1 MRRWFIF
8 LLVASALLAALPAPA
23 ATGRV
28 IKMLPFFLD
37 LQGRHSLSPSLY
49 ERDAYQAYLR
59 EHPEKRSAMLF
70 DVQWKLKG
78 APAGPLKV
86 RVELRGSAQGNLP
99 KQAILE
105 KSVEAGG
112 HFSHWTG
119 LKLEGGQYVELG
131 NVTAWRATL
140 WDGDELLGEQKSF
153 LW

>member
-1 MRRWFIF
+1 MIIW
-8 LLVASALLAALPAPA
+8 LLVAGGLTAAMPMLA

-59 EHPEKRSAMLF
+59 EHPDKRSAMLF
-70 DVQWKLKG
+70 DVQWKVRG
-78 APAGPLKV
+78 VPAGLLRI
-86 RVELRGSAQGNLP
+86 RVELRGSTQGNLP
-99 KQAILE
+99 KQAVLE
-105 KSVEAGG
+105 KPIERRG

-119 LKLEGGQYVELG
+119 LTLERAKYLDLG
-131 NVTAWRATL
+131 DVTAWRATL
-140 WDGDELLGEQKSF
+140 WDGEQLLGEQKSF